1 MRITNE
7 ILKKLMHLISR
18 NNSLFCL
25 RRSNNSVNKVVRAIF
40 IFLNVL
46 HIFKILRNLLLF
58 GNLVDLDKNNNAD
71 KID

>member
-1 MRITNE
+1 MRIMNE
-7 ILKKLMHLISR
+7 ILKNLMHLMNR

-25 RRSNNSVNKVVRAIF
+25 PRSNNSMYNVVCTIF

>member
-1 MRITNE
+1 
-7 ILKKLMHLISR
+7 
-18 NNSLFCL
+18 
-25 RRSNNSVNKVVRAIF
+25 VNKVVRAIF